1 MNVYVNDTEVKVNGV
16 DKIGEDKIDGIL
28 KGLRKY
34 SKTIEVKKVIVSTYS
49 GDKMEY
55 YDLVEVV
62 LSKVYG
68 DSGIVDEYTKYN
80 LGNFLTLMNDR
91 ASRAF
96 DEKDDVNPI
105 GFDDWLLKL
114 SIDHSELFKF
124 LSEWDY
130 TKDYVENF
138 DYNIKNDSKVEEIAT
153 KIYYATYN
161 GRDDL
166 LENYFTKY
174 IELNGGIED
183 DKKRK
188 IVSIMEDHL
197 GYDLD
202 GTIGDN
208 EEIVGDYEKMLNTF
222 KLSV

>member
-68 DSGIVDEYTKYN
+68 DSVIVDEYTKYN